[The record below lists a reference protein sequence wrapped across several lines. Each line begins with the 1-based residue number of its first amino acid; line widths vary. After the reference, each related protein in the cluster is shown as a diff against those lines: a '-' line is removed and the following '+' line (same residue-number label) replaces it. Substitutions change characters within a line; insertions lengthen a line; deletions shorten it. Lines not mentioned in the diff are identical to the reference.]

1 MSFLNPSLLWG
12 CLPRFRGVLVFVV
25 GCWGVFVGGCPD
37 CPMGRIPV
45 GGLGYFQ
52 RVFANV
58 LCLHCL
64 LAWFVVCL
72 VG

>member
-1 MSFLNPSLLWG
+1 
-12 CLPRFRGVLVFVV
+12 
-25 GCWGVFVGGCPD
+25 
-37 CPMGRIPV
+37 MGRIPV